1 MRAPCT
7 PPRYGGRWRGR
18 PALKQTVWMHTFAGI
33 PCAAPQ
39 RRRRQGR
46 SYADTRESRDLKS
59 QGAGEVFP
67 ARCWFFREGGVGTGG
82 FRGCTTTAKVQPESP
97 TDLATTRQNLQDF
110 GARVPPAA
118 NLRHTPT
125 IQPSVHPLQGGEGAD
140 RVPGPAAA
148 SPLPAG
154 RWERTWHPRH
164 ARYARSDEG
173 LRAPHT
179 PASLIT
185 S

>member
-18 PALKQTVWMHTFAGI
+18 PALKRTVRMHIFAGI

-59 QGAGEVFP
+59 QGAGEVFQLDAGFF
-67 ARCWFFREGGVGTGG
+67 ARGGVGTGG

-97 TDLATTRQNLQDF
+97 TDLAITRQNLQTL
-110 GARVPPAA
+110 GARIPPAD
-118 NLRHTPT
+118 NQRHTPT
-125 IQPSVHPLQGGEGAD
+125 NQPSFHPLQGGEGAD
-140 RVPGPAAA
+140 RVSRPAAA

-154 RWERTWHPRH
+154 RRGRAGHPRH
-164 ARYARSDEG
+164 ARCARSDRE
-173 LRAPHT
+173 LRAPYN
-179 PASLIT
+179 PAS
-185 S
+185 